1 MEKEL
6 LRTNDRNHKAG
17 EGKLSFK
24 HQLADLYVIR
34 EDELGT
40 HEDYIHCRT
49 HLGQHLDVGDEV
61 LGYDMKNM
69 NCNSDA
75 FDGLD
80 GNHPDAIL
88 VRKVYAESRRRA
100 QLRKFKLRRVIDYK
114 ADDVSIRYSITCLI
128 FLGGRGCAANG
139 RRTRRGS
146 RIPNER

>member
-6 LRTNDRNHKAG
+6 LGKNDRNHKAG
-17 EGKLSFK
+17 QGKLSFK

-40 HEDYIHCRT
+40 HDDYIHCRT

-75 FDGLD
+75 LDGMN
-80 GNHPDAIL
+80 GNHPDAVL
-88 VRKVYAESRRRA
+88 VRKVYGDSRRRA
-100 QLRKFKLRRVIDYK
+100 QLRKFKLRRVIEYK
-114 ADDVSIRYSITCLI
+114 TDKVSFKLKKYQ
-128 FLGGRGCAANG
+128 
-139 RRTRRGS
+139 
-146 RIPNER
+146 

>member
-6 LRTNDRNHKAG
+6 LGKNDRNHKAG
-17 EGKLSFK
+17 QGKLSFK

-40 HEDYIHCRT
+40 HDDYIHCRT

-75 FDGLD
+75 LD
-80 GNHPDAIL
+80 AMNGNHPDAVL
-88 VRKVYAESRRRA
+88 VRKIYGDSRRRA
-100 QLRKFKLRRVIDYK
+100 QLRKFKLRRVIEYK
-114 ADDVSIRYSITCLI
+114 TDKVRVLSKIVD
-128 FLGGRGCAANG
+128 
-139 RRTRRGS
+139 
-146 RIPNER
+146 